1 MKLATFISK
10 SFFSVMAGLFCFA
23 AVSCAKPGDGN
34 IHQAG
39 DAFMKGKYQEAINLL
54 EEGRKQGISYS
65 DEYVHLMEAK
75 SYMALSNITPDKAME
90 YYTLAAENF
99 EFAMATRPEYFE
111 LNTLGHCYLKIEEL
125 KDAGVE
131 KDYTKAESTFKRGIE
146 LCPDMAEAYASLGSL
161 YIKTGKGAQAQELL
175 IKAAELFP
183 RSNNIHA
190 KLAVAYA
197 MNRNGAK
204 SAEELKKAEELKCPD
219 LDSYRLLIAEL
230 TSAE

>member
-1 MKLATFISK
+1 MKLSTFIHK
-10 SFFSVMAGLFCFA
+10 TLFSAAAGLLCLT
-23 AVSCAKPGDGN
+23 AVSCAKPGDGS

-39 DAFMKGKYQEAINLL
+39 DAFMKGNYQEAINLL
-54 EEGRKQGISYS
+54 EEGRKRGISYS
-65 DEYVHLMEAK
+65 DEYVQLMEAK

-90 YYTLAAENF
+90 FYTLAAEKF

-125 KDAGVE
+125 KDSNLP
-131 KDYTKAESTFKRGIE
+131 KDYSKAEATFKRGIE
-146 LCPDMAEAYASLGSL
+146 LCPDLAEAYASLGSL
-161 YIKTGKGAQAQELL
+161 YIKTGDGKQAQELL

-197 MNRNGAK
+197 MNGNSAK
-204 SAEELKKAEELKCPD
+204 SAEELAKAEELKCPD
-219 LDSYRLLIAEL
+219 LDSYRLLIAQMTE
-230 TSAE
+230 